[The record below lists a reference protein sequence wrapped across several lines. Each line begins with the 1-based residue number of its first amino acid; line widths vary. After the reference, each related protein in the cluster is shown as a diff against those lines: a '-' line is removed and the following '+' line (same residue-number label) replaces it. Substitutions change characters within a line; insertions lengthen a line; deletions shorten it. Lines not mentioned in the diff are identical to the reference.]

1 MPESNSMRRTLKDF
15 PGPRPKPH
23 EMKAFLDDAD
33 EVIGLNGLTAVAN
46 GKLPTRVA
54 TLYSY
59 SAELTAPVPPLAKDA
74 TASEKMYARKMQ
86 AEVEKYQKH
95 NEEVDGR
102 KKLAVR
108 DDRNELFTL
117 FADSMK
123 TTHPGLRDALRKKF
137 AIEDGFFDG
146 YAALQEIKTNLNEQ
160 IKEGRGLGG
169 RAHDGI
175 S

>member
-59 SAELTAPVPPLAKDA
+59 SAELTAPVPVDARAEGPLCSWILLRALPRQLFPVLWRRGSDKGPSQGPRV
-74 TASEKMYARKMQ
+74 ASR
-86 AEVEKYQKH
+86 H
-95 NEEVDGR
+95 TEE
-102 KKLAVR
+102 
-108 DDRNELFTL
+108 N
-117 FADSMK
+117 
-123 TTHPGLRDALRKKF
+123 
-137 AIEDGFFDG
+137 
-146 YAALQEIKTNLNEQ
+146 
-160 IKEGRGLGG
+160 
-169 RAHDGI
+169 
-175 S
+175 